1 LTAASRPQRHPWGC
15 RRRRHESIAHFLSYR
30 CDGDAG
36 IDAGKRHD
44 VDRNNPQ
51 DRVARRGLGERGAA
65 RGHAYDTECAIRG
78 RLAGGTIAGI
88 FRELGQRVGQFSDGR
103 HESSAL
109 VRRGGNERTREHESA
124 AAEQIEVASVLILAY
139 HRGHPRLPDQ
149 RVAGDPAAHTAQAAQ
164 LDQA

>member
-44 VDRNNPQ
+44 V
-51 DRVARRGLGERGAA
+51 ERGAA